1 MEVAM
6 SDRCR
11 VLLAGESWVST
22 TTHVKGF
29 DSFTTST
36 YAEGADDL
44 RAALTD
50 GGFDVHFLPNHL
62 APTQFPSTA
71 EALREYRCVLLSD
84 IGTNT
89 LLLAPATWE
98 RGETTP
104 NRLELLKEYVLAGGG
119 LIMVGGYLTFQ
130 GIEGKGKWA
139 GSPVEEVLPVTLRT
153 GDDRVERP
161 EGIAPRVVADHPILA
176 GLEATWPAVLGYNRV
191 TARPD
196 AQVLAQVGDDVLLA
210 CREIGRGRTVAY
222 TTDCGPHWCP
232 PPFVAWSG
240 YARVWQQMVGWA
252 AGLE

>member
-1 MEVAM
+1 MPD
-6 SDRCR
+6 SRR

-36 YAEGADDL
+36 YAEGADEL
-44 RAALTD
+44 RAALSA
-50 GGFDVHFLPNHL
+50 GGFEVDFLPNHV
-62 APTQFPSTA
+62 APTTFPSSA
-71 EALREYRCVLLSD
+71 EALSQYGCVILSD

-98 RGETTP
+98 RGEATP
-104 NRLELLKEYVLAGGG
+104 NRLELVREYVQAGGG

-139 GSPVEEVLPVTLRT
+139 GSAVEDVLPVTLQT

-161 EGIAPRVVADHPILA
+161 EGIPPRVVGEHAIVA
-176 GLEATWPAVLGYNRV
+176 GLDEEWPLVLGYNRV

-196 AQVLAQVGDDVLLA
+196 AQVLARVGDDVLLA
-210 CREIGRGRTVAY
+210 CREVGGGRTIAY
-222 TTDCGPHWCP
+222 TTDCGPHWWP
-232 PPFVAWSG
+232 PPFVRWAG
-240 YARVWQQMVGWA
+240 YQRLWQQMVGWA
-252 AGLE
+252 AGR

>member
-1 MEVAM
+1 M
-6 SDRCR
+6 SENHR

-29 DSFTTST
+29 DSFTTSA

-44 RAALTD
+44 RAALAA
-50 GGFDVHFLPNHL
+50 GGFEVDFLPNHV
-62 APTQFPSTA
+62 APTQFPSSI
-71 EALREYRCVLLSD
+71 EALAAYGCVILSD

-98 RGETTP
+98 RGERTP
-104 NRLELLKEYVLAGGG
+104 NRLELLREYVRQGGG

-139 GSPVEEVLPVTLRT
+139 GSPVESVLPVTLQT

-161 EGIAPRVVADHPILA
+161 EGVEPRVVGDHPITA
-176 GLEATWPAVLGYNRV
+176 GLDERWPVVLGYNRV
-191 TARPD
+191 TAR
-196 AQVLAQVGDDVLLA
+196 AEAEVLARVGEDVLLA
-210 CREIGRGRTVAY
+210 CRQAERGRTIAY

-232 PPFVAWSG
+232 PPFVAWPG
-240 YARVWQQMVGWA
+240 YRRLWQQMVGWA
-252 AGLE
+252 AGA

>member
-1 MEVAM
+1 M
-6 SDRCR
+6 SENRR

-22 TTHVKGF
+22 TTHVNGF

-44 RAALTD
+44 RAALAA
-50 GGFDVHFLPNHL
+50 GGFEVDFLPNHV
-62 APTQFPSTA
+62 APTQFPSSA
-71 EALREYRCVLLSD
+71 EALDGYGCVILSD

-98 RGETTP
+98 RGERTP
-104 NRLELLKEYVLAGGG
+104 NRLELLSAYVHHGGG

-139 GSPVEEVLPVTLRT
+139 GSPVESVLPVTLQT

-161 EGIAPRVVADHPILA
+161 EGIEPRIVGDHPIVA
-176 GLEATWPAVLGYNRV
+176 GLDARWPVVLGYNRV
-191 TARPD
+191 TPRAE
-196 AQVLAQVGDDVLLA
+196 AAVLARVGEDVLLA
-210 CREIGRGRTVAY
+210 CQQVGRGRTVAY

-232 PPFVAWSG
+232 PPFVAWPG
-240 YARVWQQMVGWA
+240 YQRLWQQMVGWA
-252 AGLE
+252 AGL

>member
-1 MEVAM
+1 M
-6 SDRCR
+6 SENRR

-44 RAALTD
+44 RAALAA
-50 GGFDVHFLPNHL
+50 GGFEVDFLPNHV
-62 APTQFPSTA
+62 APTQFPSSV
-71 EALREYRCVLLSD
+71 EALAVYGCVILSD

-98 RGETTP
+98 RGERTP
-104 NRLELLKEYVLAGGG
+104 NRLELLREYVRQGGG
-119 LIMVGGYLTFQ
+119 LIMVGGSLTFQ

-139 GSPVEEVLPVTLRT
+139 GSPVESVLPVTLQT

-161 EGIAPRVVADHPILA
+161 EGVEPRVVGDHPITS
-176 GLEATWPAVLGYNRV
+176 GLDERWPVVLGYNRV
-191 TARPD
+191 TAR
-196 AQVLAQVGDDVLLA
+196 AEAEVLARVGEDVLLA
-210 CREIGRGRTVAY
+210 CRQVERGRTIAY

-232 PPFVAWSG
+232 PPFVAWPG
-240 YARVWQQMVGWA
+240 YQRLWQQMVGWA
-252 AGLE
+252 AGA

>member
-1 MEVAM
+1 MPD
-6 SDRCR
+6 SRR

-44 RAALTD
+44 RAALAA
-50 GGFDVHFLPNHL
+50 GGFEVDFLPNHV
-62 APTQFPSTA
+62 APTRFPTSA
-71 EALREYRCVLLSD
+71 EALREYGCVILSD

-89 LLLAPATWE
+89 LLLHPATWE
-98 RGETTP
+98 RGEPTP
-104 NRLELLKEYVLAGGG
+104 NRLELLREYVQAGGG
-119 LIMVGGYLTFQ
+119 LLMVGGYLTFQ

-139 GSPVEEVLPVTLRT
+139 GSAVEDVLPVTLQT

-161 EGIAPRVVADHPILA
+161 EGIAPHLVGEHAIVS
-176 GLEATWPAVLGYNRV
+176 GLEAEWPLVLGYNRV

-196 AQVLAQVGDDVLLA
+196 AQVLARVGEDVLLA
-210 CREIGRGRTVAY
+210 CREVGNGRTIAY

-232 PPFVAWSG
+232 PPFVQWPG
-240 YARVWQQMVGWA
+240 YQRLWQQMVNWA
-252 AGLE
+252 AGH